1 MIDNSRLK
9 KFNWDTWQ
17 NLKVKKIK
25 VSEPTRKG
33 DTQVNYEMSQKL
45 LKKVEV
51 DHFWH
56 LG

>member
-45 LKKVEV
+45 LKKAKI
-51 DHFWH
+51 DHIRH

>member
-33 DTQVNYEMSQKL
+33 DTQVNYETSQKL
-45 LKKVEV
+45 LKKAKI
-51 DHFWH
+51 DHIWH